1 MHFLKKKITILVL
14 AFFFLVSSG
23 SYFVYAEDPTLTPS
37 PAATASD
44 SDKLK
49 ALHDKIAEL
58 EGKLSETRSQ
68 KSSLTSQIDVM
79 DNQIQ
84 LTEYR
89 INATQQE
96 ITDIALDIDA
106 TSKRMHT
113 LENSLS
119 DVSKVL
125 LNRIVATYQVG
136 GTTQM
141 QAVLT
146 SSDIS
151 ELISRANYLRIVQEH
166 DKKLLYDAQQARN
179 DYANQKQIFESK
191 KKKIETLKGQL
202 EGYTKQLDTDKVEK
216 EKLLAVTKND
226 EAKYQT
232 MLEQAKAQVN
242 SFKSFATSQ
251 GGSILPPQASP
262 DGWYYNQRD
271 QRWGNFTIG
280 SSSESVWQ
288 VGCLLTSTAML
299 RKQRGE
305 NVTPADIAHESS
317 FFFADTAMMLI
328 PWNGG
333 RFSTG
338 GNSTSAI
345 DTKLASGP
353 VIVGLK
359 AGPYGTHFIVL
370 KSGSGGSYVMNDP
383 WNGPDLNFG
392 DYYSTGQIF
401 QYGYLN

>member
-1 MHFLKKKITILVL
+1 MLNLKKKITILAL
-14 AFFFLVSSG
+14 TLFFLASSG
-23 SYFVYAEDPTLTPS
+23 IYFASAQTATPAPTG
-37 PAATASD
+37 ATASD
-44 SDKLK
+44 SEKLK
-49 ALHDKIAEL
+49 ALHEKIADL
-58 EGKLSETRSQ
+58 ESKLSATRSQ

-106 TSKRMHT
+106 TSKRMST
-113 LENSLS
+113 LESSLS

-136 GTTQM
+136 GTAHM
-141 QAVLT
+141 QAILT
-146 SSDIS
+146 SKDIS
-151 ELISRANYLRIVQEH
+151 ELMSRANYLRIVQEH

-179 DYANQKQIFESK
+179 DYANQKQIFEGK

-202 EGYTKQLDTDKVEK
+202 EGYTAQLDKDKIEK
-216 EKLLAVTKND
+216 EKLLTVTKND
-226 EAKYQT
+226 ESKYQA
-232 MLEQAKAQVN
+232 MLDQAKAQIS
-242 SFKSFATSQ
+242 SFKTFATSQ
-251 GGSILPPQASP
+251 GGSVLPPQASP
-262 DGWYYNQRD
+262 DGWYFNQRD
-271 QRWGNFTIG
+271 ERWGRNNIG

-288 VGCLLTSTAML
+288 VGCLVTSTAML
-299 RKQRGE
+299 RKHRGE
-305 NVTPADIAHESS
+305 NITPADVAGQSS
-317 FFFADTAMMLI
+317 FFFANTAMMLI

-333 RFSTG
+333 RFSSG

-345 DTKLASGP
+345 DAKLASGP
-353 VIVGLK
+353 IIVGLN

-370 KSGSGGSYVMNDP
+370 KSGSGGSYIMNDP